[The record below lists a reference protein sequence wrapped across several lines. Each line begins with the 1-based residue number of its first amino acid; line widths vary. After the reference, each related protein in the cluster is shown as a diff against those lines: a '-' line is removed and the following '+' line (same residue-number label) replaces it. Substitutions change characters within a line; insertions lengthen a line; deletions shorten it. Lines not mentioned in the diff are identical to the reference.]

1 MDNEKRMAGDYEIK
15 TALFIG
21 DDEVVIGENTKEGGC
36 RFMMA
41 VCHQNDLFAQY
52 QVMRESD
59 DYAEIVQSFGECV
72 ASQAKQ
78 VQEEV
83 KALNIPTQVITKED
97 CIPDRYDQS
106 IDGKVI
112 AIKPEVLRNEY
123 QRADRQ
129 LYLVTGGFG
138 ASANS
143 RGSAV
148 FCKNLHTDETTRFER
163 RDVMGEVKPDRLP
176 DWAKEK
182 IKDLPEAEK
191 PKKHKSRE
199 R

>member
-21 DDEVVIGENTKEGGC
+21 DGEVVIGENTKEGGC

-52 QVMRESD
+52 KVMRESD

-97 CIPDRYDQS
+97 CISDRFEL
-106 IDGKVI
+106 GKVDKRQTSSAMLI
-112 AIKPEVLRNEY
+112 MDAMMELF
-123 QRADRQ
+123 DRIVDKSLTVRRINVTACKLEDESTVKNDPHYEQ
-129 LYLVTGGFG
+129 LDLLYHIGCLMQ
-138 ASANS
+138 NS
-143 RGSAV
+143 
-148 FCKNLHTDETTRFER
+148 T
-163 RDVMGEVKPDRLP
+163 
-176 DWAKEK
+176 
-182 IKDLPEAEK
+182 
-191 PKKHKSRE
+191 
-199 R
+199 